1 MSDNKEIQEQDQP
14 VEQQKTRKFQKS
26 NLILL
31 LLTTIILTVLITVFA
46 TIAISHWTSGLNG
59 QQRAEMKKFN
69 KYIKF

>member
-14 VEQQKTRKFQKS
+14 VEQQQKRVSFKKS

-59 QQRAEMKKFN
+59 QQRAEMKKVQQ
-69 KYIKF
+69 